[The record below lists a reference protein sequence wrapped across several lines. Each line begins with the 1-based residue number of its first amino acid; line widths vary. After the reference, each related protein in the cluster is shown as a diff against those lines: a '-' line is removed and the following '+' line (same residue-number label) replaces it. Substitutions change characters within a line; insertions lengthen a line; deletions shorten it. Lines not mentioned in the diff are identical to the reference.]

1 MPNPQTGGWRINKEN
16 SIMDGVHKSCLLI
29 SLDHAGEIRILK
41 NRWGNIDNIDLH
53 LLLEIFTQSLR
64 TRVIGCNVKNFNIFK
79 VAIEEE
85 LKKEII
91 KVLDKYS
98 IMEKKR

>member
-41 NRWGNIDNIDLH
+41 NRWGTTNDIDLH
-53 LLLEIFTQSLR
+53 LLLEVLTKSLR
-64 TRVIGCNVKNFNIFK
+64 TRVIGCNIDNFNMFK
-79 VAIEEE
+79 SAIEEE
-85 LKKEII
+85 LKEEIM
-91 KVLDKYS
+91 KVLSKYAVL
-98 IMEKKR
+98 EKKK